1 MKVIKK
7 KKKSNIVITLFKK
20 MYQRSQ
26 IPRFH
31 RMDLEKILLKSEAF
45 YINVI
50 QYKIN
55 EMIYKS
61 KSLK

>member
-1 MKVIKK
+1 
-7 KKKSNIVITLFKK
+7 

-31 RMDLEKILLKSEAF
+31 RMDYEKILLKSEAF